1 MTDSWTEVY
10 SDLDDSANGS
20 SAMLPWVLVDRTG
33 YTGYT
38 HRVYKLEVSD
48 YVYFLA
54 LRTNMLEYNE
64 DREYL
69 IIEVI
74 FELEKSKEVE
84 WLEKIDI
91 SVFELPSEFVAFQSQ
106 EVEGDLDLSD
116 LSAAAQSWAET
127 HLSPMEI
134 FAISIRE
141 HSRLATSKD

>member
-1 MTDSWTEVY
+1 
-10 SDLDDSANGS
+10 
-20 SAMLPWVLVDRTG
+20 
-33 YTGYT
+33 
-38 HRVYKLEVSD
+38 
-48 YVYFLA
+48 
-54 LRTNMLEYNE
+54 MLEYNE